1 MPRPLT
7 DQPQL
12 ILALSLHLLL
22 LAFFIALTHLSSGGE
37 KGRAD
42 AVAGSLNAA
51 FAGAGRP
58 ADKPAIFTA
67 SLGNVLADP
76 APTDR
81 IGALV
86 RTELAFAAVRDIVPG
101 ALMEVIVDAGKLFHG
116 DDIAIDPARRPFFE
130 RVAAA
135 LADPAPGV
143 RYDLEIAIGTRVGP
157 TKDDAPARLAVSRVA
172 QLAAVLTGAGAPAR
186 SVAAGI
192 ETGSPGRVRLL
203 FHVRPAQAA
212 RPPFATDGGR

>member
-58 ADKPAIFTA
+58 TDKAAVFTA

-76 APTDR
+76 GPTDR
-81 IGALV
+81 IGDLI

-101 ALMEVIVDAGKLFHG
+101 SLMEVIVDADRLFHG
-116 DDIAIDPARRPFFE
+116 DDVTIDPARRPFFE

-143 RYDLEIAIGTRVGP
+143 RYDLEIAIGTRFGP
-157 TKDDAPARLAVSRVA
+157 AKDDAPARLAVSRVA
-172 QLAAVLTGAGAPAR
+172 QLAAALTGAGAPAR
-186 SVAAGI
+186 SVAAGV
-192 ETGSPGRVRLL
+192 EAGSPGRVRLL
-203 FHVRPAQAA
+203 FHVRPAQEA
-212 RPPFATDGGR
+212 RPPFATDSGR